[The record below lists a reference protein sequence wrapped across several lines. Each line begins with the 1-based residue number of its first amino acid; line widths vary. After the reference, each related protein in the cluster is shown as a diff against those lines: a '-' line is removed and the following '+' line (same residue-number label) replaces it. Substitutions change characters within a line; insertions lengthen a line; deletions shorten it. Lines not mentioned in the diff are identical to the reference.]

1 MFEKNKKYLYKII
14 SLCIIIL
21 LLILVVFKKGEFMD
35 DLDIFDA
42 IELIIAFTLAILM
55 AGGFSA

>member
-1 MFEKNKKYLYKII
+1 
-14 SLCIIIL
+14 
-21 LLILVVFKKGEFMD
+21 MD